1 MPIKIPVGLPAGAT
15 LEGENIFVM
24 NEFRAEHQDIRPLKI
39 AALNL
44 MPTKITTETQLIRL
58 LSNSSLQIEFT
69 LLQTATHRSTH
80 TSAEHMAAF
89 YKNFDDI
96 RSQNFDGLIIT
107 GAPVENLDFDEV
119 NYWDE
124 LCEIMEWSRN
134 HVFSTLHI
142 CWAAQAGLNF
152 HYGIPKYP
160 LRKKLFGVF
169 EHYALLPNHPIVR
182 GFDEYFLAPHS
193 RHTEVRESDI
203 AEVSELEVVAKSDLA
218 GAYIIAARDSR
229 MLFVTGHSEYDY
241 DTLANEYF
249 RDKAKGLDIDLPYN
263 YFPGDNPSVKP
274 PNVWRGHANLLFSNW
289 LNYFVYQNTPYNLE
303 ELV

>member
-80 TSAEHMAAF
+80 TPAEHMAAF

-203 AEVSELEVVAKSDLA
+203 AEVPELEVVAKSDLA

>member
-107 GAPVENLDFDEV
+107 GAPVESLEFDEV

-203 AEVSELEVVAKSDLA
+203 AEVPELEVVAKSDLA

-229 MLFVTGHSEYDY
+229 MLFVTGHAEYDY

-249 RDKAKGLDIDLPYN
+249 RDKAKGLDIDLPHN

>member
-203 AEVSELEVVAKSDLA
+203 AEVPELEVVAKSDLA

-229 MLFVTGHSEYDY
+229 MLFVTGHAEYDY

-249 RDKAKGLDIDLPYN
+249 RDKAKGLDIVLPHN

>member
-58 LSNSSLQIEFT
+58 LSNSSLQIVFT

-203 AEVSELEVVAKSDLA
+203 AEVPELEVVAKSDLA

-229 MLFVTGHSEYDY
+229 MLFVTGHAEYDY

-249 RDKAKGLDIDLPYN
+249 RDKAKGLDIDLPHN
-263 YFPGDNPSVKP
+263 YFPGDNPSKKP

>member
-203 AEVSELEVVAKSDLA
+203 AEVPELEVVAKSDLA

-229 MLFVTGHSEYDY
+229 MLFVTGHAEYDY

-303 ELV
+303 ELI

>member
-1 MPIKIPVGLPAGAT
+1 M
-15 LEGENIFVM
+15 
-24 NEFRAEHQDIRPLKI
+24 
-39 AALNL
+39 
-44 MPTKITTETQLIRL
+44 
-58 LSNSSLQIEFT
+58 
-69 LLQTATHRSTH
+69 
-80 TSAEHMAAF
+80 
-89 YKNFDDI
+89 
-96 RSQNFDGLIIT
+96 
-107 GAPVENLDFDEV
+107 
-119 NYWDE
+119 
-124 LCEIMEWSRN
+124 
-134 HVFSTLHI
+134 
-142 CWAAQAGLNF
+142 
-152 HYGIPKYP
+152 
-160 LRKKLFGVF
+160 
-169 EHYALLPNHPIVR
+169 R

-203 AEVSELEVVAKSDLA
+203 AEVPELEVVAKSDLA

-249 RDKAKGLDIDLPYN
+249 RDKAKGLDIDLPHN